1 MATMIKEGTVLENNN
16 GNLTV
21 SIARNEACGACAA
34 KGSCGQKSE
43 TIIEIFSADD
53 IKKGD
58 RILLESKS
66 SDITKYSM
74 YVYILPVILMIL
86 GATLPNILLKD
97 KGLDLNLLTLLSIVI
112 FMALSFFIV
121 KGIDRKI
128 KDDNVMKVRK
138 I

>member
-1 MATMIKEGTVLENNN
+1 MTTMIKEGTVLENNN

-21 SIARNEACGACAA
+21 SIARNEACGSCAA

-74 YVYILPVILMIL
+74 YVYILPVVLIIL
-86 GATLPNILLKD
+86 GALLPNLLLKD
-97 KGLDLNLLTLLSIVI
+97 KGLDLNLLTLFSIVI

-128 KDDNVMKVRK
+128 KDNNVMKVRK

>member
-1 MATMIKEGTVLENNN
+1 MKPAEHVLQ
-16 GNLTV
+16 
-21 SIARNEACGACAA
+21 
-34 KGSCGQKSE
+34 KDHGQKSE

-74 YVYILPVILMIL
+74 YVYILPVVLMIL
-86 GATLPNILLKD
+86 GALLPNLLLKD

-128 KDDNVMKVRK
+128 KDNNVMKVRK

>member
-1 MATMIKEGTVLENNN
+1 MATMIKEGTVLENKN

-21 SIARNEACGACAA
+21 SIPRNEACGACAA
-34 KGSCGQKSE
+34 KGSCGQKAE

-74 YVYILPVILMIL
+74 YVYILPVVLMIL
-86 GATLPNILLKD
+86 GALLPNLLLKD
-97 KGLDLNLLTLLSIVI
+97 KGLDLNLLTLFSIAI

-121 KGIDRKI
+121 KAIDRKI
-128 KDDNVMKVRK
+128 KDNNVMKVRK

>member
-1 MATMIKEGTVLENNN
+1 MATMIKEGTVLENKN

-21 SIARNEACGACAA
+21 SIPRNEACGSCAA
-34 KGSCGQKSE
+34 KGSCGQKAE

-66 SDITKYSM
+66 SDITKYSI
-74 YVYILPVILMIL
+74 YVYILPVVLMIL
-86 GATLPNILLKD
+86 GALLPNLLLKD
-97 KGLDLNLLTLLSIVI
+97 KGLDLNLLTLFSIVI

-128 KDDNVMKVRK
+128 KDNNVMKVRK

>member
-1 MATMIKEGTVLENNN
+1 MATMIKEGTVLENKN

-21 SIARNEACGACAA
+21 SIPRNEACGACAA
-34 KGSCGQKSE
+34 KGSCGQKAE

-66 SDITKYSM
+66 SDITKYSI
-74 YVYILPVILMIL
+74 YVYILPVVLMIL
-86 GATLPNILLKD
+86 GALLPNLLLKD
-97 KGLDLNLLTLLSIVI
+97 KGLDLNLLTLFSIVI

-128 KDDNVMKVRK
+128 KDNNVMKVRK